1 MYVPFFVRH
10 CQLFDITDKRCLF
23 QWGEGALNCVICFKR
38 QLENFPCHGKKMF
51 FNVKNLLYVKDN
63 ENSNSC
69 VYVASRY
76 EK

>member
-1 MYVPFFVRH
+1 MPFSM
-10 CQLFDITDKRCLF
+10 
-23 QWGEGALNCVICFKR
+23 GEGALKLCNLF
-38 QLENFPCHGKKMF
+38 QTTTGEFPMAKKMF
-51 FNVKNLLYVKDN
+51 FNIKNLLYVRDN

>member
-1 MYVPFFVRH
+1 MPFSM
-10 CQLFDITDKRCLF
+10 
-23 QWGEGALNCVICFKR
+23 GEGALKLCNLF
-38 QLENFPCHGKKMF
+38 QTTTGEFPMAKKMF
-51 FNVKNLLYVKDN
+51 FNVKNLLYVRDN

>member
-1 MYVPFFVRH
+1 MPFSM
-10 CQLFDITDKRCLF
+10 
-23 QWGEGALNCVICFKR
+23 GEGALKLCNLF
-38 QLENFPCHGKKMF
+38 QTTTGEFPMAKKMF

-76 EK
+76 KK